1 MINGINEFTKKFL
14 EKAGK
19 KKDILIISHFDT
31 DGITSA
37 AIFGGCLKKLDKKF
51 SFKIIKSLDKEFIE
65 NLPKTKTLV
74 FLDLGS
80 SNLKELSELPN
91 EVFIIDHH
99 EIQRD
104 IGIPL
109 ENISIINPHI
119 FHSAEDMSG
128 SCTTYLIAKELM
140 GMADVRMAALAIIGM
155 VGDIM
160 EKNIGP
166 LANSIIK
173 DAEVFIKRGLLLYPS
188 TRPLNK
194 TLEYC
199 SNPFIPGITG
209 NTKGVTEILRESGI
223 EFTKNGYKSLIELD
237 DEEMKQLVTAIAL
250 RITDSEKMKEFIGN
264 LFLIKFFNRLE
275 DARELS
281 ALINACS
288 RMGYSHIAMLM
299 CMGNKSAKKQAEKI
313 YINYKQSIIGAL
325 NHFNANPKIEGKQYV
340 IMNAK
345 DKIQDT
351 IIGTIASILS
361 MSAIYKEGTI
371 IITMAYN
378 QDKIK
383 VSSRI
388 SGRGKEE
395 NCPRNLKEIMD
406 EITELIGGES
416 GGHKFAAGC
425 IISKDK
431 EEAFIEL
438 IKKKLDIEHIKI

>member
-1 MINGINEFTKKFL
+1 MLDKINEFAKIFL
-14 EKAGK
+14 EKTN
-19 KKDILIISHFDT
+19 KKDIYVISHFDT

-37 AIFGGCLKKLDKKF
+37 AIFGKCLKNLDKKF
-51 SFKIIKSLDKEFIE
+51 SFKIIKNLDKETIE
-65 NLPKTKTLV
+65 SLPKSKVLV
-74 FLDLGS
+74 FLDLASGS
-80 SNLKELSELPN
+80 IKDLSKLPN

-99 EIQRD
+99 EIIKDFQF
-104 IGIPL
+104 P
-109 ENISIINPHI
+109 ENLHIINHHLVPYT
-119 FHSAEDMSG
+119 EEMSG
-128 SCTTYLIAKELM
+128 SCTTYLISKSLTKRDRDSAT
-140 GMADVRMAALAIIGM
+140 LAIIGM

-166 LANSIIK
+166 LVNTILK
-173 DAEVFIKRGLLLYPS
+173 DSEVLVKKGLLLYPS

-194 TLEYC
+194 ALEYC

-209 NTKGVTEILRESGI
+209 DNVGATELLREAGI
-223 EFTKNGYKSLIELD
+223 GFTKKGYKSLIELD
-237 DEEMKQLVTAIAL
+237 EDEMKRIVTAIAL
-250 RITDSEKMKEFIGN
+250 RITDSEKMQSFIGN
-264 LFLIKFFNRLE
+264 LFLVKFFNQQQ

-288 RMGYSHIAMLM
+288 RMDHSHIALLL
-299 CMGNKSAKKQAEKI
+299 CMGNQNARKQAEKI
-313 YINYKQSIIGAL
+313 YIKYKQNIISAL
-325 NHFNANPKIEGKQYV
+325 NHVNSTPKIQGKQYV

-345 DKIQDT
+345 DNIQDT

-388 SGRGKEE
+388 SGLRKKDTS
-395 NCPRNLKEIMD
+395 RNLREVMD

-416 GGHKFAAGC
+416 GGHQFAAGC
-425 IISKDK
+425 IISKEK
-431 EEAFIEL
+431 EEAFIDL
-438 IKKKLDIEHIKI
+438 VKKKLDIEHIKV

>member
-1 MINGINEFTKKFL
+1 MIERITEFAKGFL
-14 EKAGK
+14 EKIERK
-19 KKDILIISHFDT
+19 KEIVIISHFDT

-37 AIFGGCLKKLDKKF
+37 AIFGRCLKSLDKKF
-51 SFKIIKSLDKEFIE
+51 SFKIVKNLDREFIE
-65 NLPKTKTLV
+65 GLPKTKTLV

-80 SNLKELSELPN
+80 GSLREISLLQND
-91 EVFIIDHH
+91 VYIIDHH
-99 EIQRD
+99 ELPQD
-104 IGIPL
+104 YKLP
-109 ENISIINPHI
+109 ENVKMINPHC
-119 FHSAEDMSG
+119 FHSAEELSG
-128 SCTTYLIAKELM
+128 SCTTYLVVKELLNKV
-140 GMADVRMAALAIIGM
+140 DIEAATLAITGM

-166 LANSIIK
+166 LANTILK
-173 DAEVFIKRGLLLYPS
+173 DAEVQIKKGLLLYPS

-209 NTKGVTEILRESGI
+209 DSTGSTEILREAGI
-223 EFTKNGYKSLIELD
+223 EFTKQGYKSLIELD
-237 DEEMKQLVTAIAL
+237 EEEMKRFVTAIAL
-250 RITDSEKMKEFIGN
+250 RMPDSEKMREFIGN
-264 LFLIKFFNRLE
+264 LFLVKFFNQLV

-288 RMGYSHIAMLM
+288 RMGHSHIALLM
-299 CMGNKSAKKQAEKI
+299 CMGNTEAKKQAEKI
-313 YINYKQSIIGAL
+313 HIGYKQKIIGGL
-325 NHFNANPKIEGKQYV
+325 THVNSNPKIEGKQYV

-345 DKIQDT
+345 NHIKDT

-361 MSAIYKEGTI
+361 MSAVYKEGTI

-378 QDKIK
+378 HDKIK

-388 SGRGKEE
+388 SGRGKTEQGQA
-395 NCPRNLKEIMD
+395 RNLREVMD
-406 EITELIGGES
+406 EITDMLGGES

-425 IISKDK
+425 VIGKDK

-438 IKKKLDIEHIKI
+438 VKKKLDIEHIKI